1 MHLLVLG
8 ASSDMGMEFIRRI
21 HSNYDKIIAH
31 YCHMNEKLER
41 LSQEIGNDK
50 LQLIKAD
57 FSVETEIMNM
67 IDEIQKMCQGEAL
80 SHIVFLPAPICENS
94 KFPKIK
100 WEVFQRE
107 IDISLKSLILVLQS
121 FLPAM
126 ARQRYGRILIM
137 LSYVVNNIAPA
148 YCSNYVITKYALLG
162 LVKSLATEYSAKGIT
177 VNGVSPSWVN
187 TKYIANQPDILKEQ
201 NASNNPKGR
210 NLEVEEVVPAMDFLL
225 SDGASCITGEN
236 ITISCGR

>member
-1 MHLLVLG
+1 MNLLILG
-8 ASSDMGMEFIRRI
+8 ASSDMGMELIRRI

-41 LSQEIGNDK
+41 LSQEIGKDK
-50 LQLIKAD
+50 LRLIQAD

-67 IDEIQKMCQGEAL
+67 IDDIKIISQGEAL
-80 SHIVFLPAPICENS
+80 SHIVFFPAPICENS

-100 WEVFQRE
+100 WDIFQRE
-107 IDISLKSLILVLQS
+107 IDISLKSLIFVLQS

-126 ARQRYGRILIM
+126 ARNRYGRVLIM
-137 LSYVVNNIAPA
+137 LSYVVSNIAPA
-148 YCSNYVITKYALLG
+148 YCSNYVVTKYALLG
-162 LVKSLATEYSAKGIT
+162 LVKSLATEYAAKGIT
-177 VNGVSPSWVN
+177 VNGVSPAWVN

-201 NASNNPKGR
+201 NIANNPKGR
-210 NLEVEEVVPAMDFLL
+210 NLDVEEVVPTMDFLL

>member
-1 MHLLVLG
+1 MNLLILG
-8 ASSDMGMEFIRRI
+8 ASSDMGMELIRRI

-41 LSQEIGNDK
+41 LSQEIGKDK
-50 LQLIKAD
+50 LRLIQAD
-57 FSVETEIMNM
+57 FSVETEIMKM
-67 IDEIQKMCQGEAL
+67 IDEIKIISQGEAL
-80 SHIVFLPAPICENS
+80 SHIVFFPAPICENS

-100 WEVFQRE
+100 WDIFQRE
-107 IDISLKSLILVLQS
+107 IDISLKSLIFVLQS

-126 ARQRYGRILIM
+126 ARNRYGRVLIM
-137 LSYVVNNIAPA
+137 LSYVVSNIAPA
-148 YCSNYVITKYALLG
+148 YCSNYVVTKYALLG
-162 LVKSLATEYSAKGIT
+162 LVKSLATEYAAKGIT
-177 VNGVSPSWVN
+177 VNGVSPAWVN

-201 NASNNPKGR
+201 NIANNPKGR
-210 NLEVEEVVPAMDFLL
+210 NLDVEEVVPTMDFLL